1 VAAPTKTVPHP
12 GRALAALMAL
22 IVIMLLAILGGNL
35 FSPSQWHNDFK
46 VGLGLDL
53 SSGTELS
60 MKATTLSGGIP
71 SSADMNEAKS
81 IILSRVNATGNTGA
95 QVQTQGNDILNV
107 SVPGKTTQQTEQLV
121 SETALLNFRQT
132 LLYEPYSGAS
142 STPSTSATPG
152 ASASAS
158 PSASASSTA
167 KATPSASASATSTAK
182 TSAKIVPAASSSATP
197 KATSTA
203 SPSASAS
210 PTASASPSATPS
222 TSATTLGNPSLV
234 NKETLALFNKV
245 QCTPGDTTKWK
256 QQAGYTSAAD
266 YDNADVQIVSCDS
279 QGGKYALDVAKVP
292 GTQIATA
299 SAQVSNT
306 SNEWQVLVTF
316 KGDGTTAFANL
327 TSAQA
332 TQYYAAGG
340 GNPTTSDYWL
350 DTIAIVLDGNVVSAP
365 ETTQAIPNGQ
375 AQITGGFTQAQATQ
389 LANVLQYGSLP
400 LTFEILTAN
409 TVSPT
414 LGHAQLVGGLI
425 AAAIGLALVVIYSF
439 LYYRGLGL
447 VSVSSLII
455 AGTLALLSV
464 ILLSKY
470 QNFHL
475 ELAGIAGLIVA
486 IGITADSF
494 VVFFERL
501 RDEVREGKQL
511 RPAVEAGWKRARRT
525 ILVSDT
531 VSFIAAVLLYYF
543 SIGEVKGFA
552 YTLGLTTIIDVIVV
566 FLFTKPMVTLLARTK
581 FYGNGHPLS
590 GLDPARLGARAP
602 WRSSVRRTQ
611 AGRRP
616 EAAARVPSRGDPP
629 GGSGGMES
637 PRGGAQSS
645 PQADRAS
652 RNTTGEA

>member
-12 GRALAALMAL
+12 GRALAALAAL
-22 IVIMLLAILGGNL
+22 IVIMLLALVGGNL
-35 FSPSQWHNDFK
+35 FSPSQWHKDFR

-53 SSGTELS
+53 SSGTQLS
-60 MKATTLSGGIP
+60 MKATALGGGTP
-71 SSADMNEAKS
+71 SSADMQEAET

-95 QVQTQGNDILNV
+95 SVQTQGDDILNV
-107 SVPGKTTQQTEQLV
+107 SVPGKTTAQTEQLV

-132 LLYEPYSGAS
+132 LLFEPYSGTS
-142 STPSTSATPG
+142 STSSPSP
-152 ASASAS
+152 SASAT

-167 KATPSASASATSTAK
+167 KATPSPSVSATSTAS
-182 TSAKIVPAASSSATP
+182 TSAKIVPAASPTAT
-197 KATSTA
+197 ASGTA
-203 SPSASAS
+203 SPKASASASAS
-210 PTASASPSATPS
+210 PSPSASPS
-222 TSATTLGNPSLV
+222 TSATALGDPSLV

-245 QCTPGDTTKWK
+245 NCTPGDNTKWK
-256 QQAGYTSAAD
+256 QQAGYTNSWD
-266 YDNADVQIVSCDS
+266 YDNPNVQIVSCDS
-279 QGGKYALDVAKVP
+279 SGNKYALDVAKVQ
-292 GTQIATA
+292 GQQIATA
-299 SAQVSNT
+299 TAELSTT
-306 SNEWQVLVTF
+306 SNVWEVILNLKSGGASAYSTL
-316 KGDGTTAFANL
+316 TTD
-327 TSAQA
+327 
-332 TQYYAAGG
+332 QYNKYYTAGG
-340 GNPTTSDYWL
+340 GNEETSDYWL
-350 DTIAIVLDGNVVSAP
+350 DTIAVVLDGNVVVAP
-365 ETTQAIPNGQ
+365 EVTSPIPGGT
-375 AQITGGFTQAQATQ
+375 AQITGDFTQAQATQ
-389 LANVLQYGSLP
+389 LQNVLQYGSLP
-400 LTFEILTAN
+400 LNFTILTADS
-409 TVSPT
+409 VSAS

-425 AAAIGLALVVIYSF
+425 AAAIGLFLVVLYSF

-464 ILLSKY
+464 MLLTKY
-470 QNFHL
+470 QNFAL
-475 ELAGIAGLIVA
+475 ELSGIAGLIVA

-566 FLFTKPMVTLLARTK
+566 FLFTKPMVTILARTE
-581 FYGNGHPLS
+581 FFGGGHPLS
-590 GLDPARLGARAP
+590 GLDPARLGARGP

-611 AGRRP
+611 VRRRP
-616 EAAARVPSRGDPP
+616 E
-629 GGSGGMES
+629 
-637 PRGGAQSS
+637 GAT
-645 PQADRAS
+645 RTTVS